1 MEYKKFLVVASK
13 KDPAGVNITTRL
25 SQFRGN
31 PLLSGMKQEASYD
44 FYLVENSMLQT
55 ENLDMEKIN
64 KYDFIIFA
72 SRHSSSSE
80 EIQKTLSVHAPGN
93 WRNAEH
99 GGEAGKVCSSSA
111 IFQKQIFEKLNK
123 NAKEHELDKEYSV
136 TMEVTHHGPLISKP
150 CLFIETGPTMEEWND
165 RRAAFVI
172 AKTIDEAIKEYKEN
186 PYNEVAIA
194 IGGPHYCPSFNKIQ
208 SNSNVAI
215 SHVIS
220 KNVFPLTKEM
230 IQEAIDKTEEEVDF
244 ILLDWKG
251 LGNSEM
257 KQQALGV
264 LKNFYLQTRKVGE
277 ISK

>member
-1 MEYKKFLVVASK
+1 MYQKFLIVASK
-13 KDPAGVNITTRL
+13 KDLAGVNITTRL

-31 PLLSGMKQEASYD
+31 PLLAGMKNAASYD
-44 FYLVENSMLQT
+44 FYLVEDEIIKT
-55 ENLDMEKIN
+55 ENLDAEKIN

-72 SRHSSSSE
+72 SRHSSSNPES
-80 EIQKTLSVHAPGN
+80 QKTLSVHAPGN
-93 WRNAEH
+93 FRFAEH
-99 GGEAGKVCSSSA
+99 GGEPGKACPSSA
-111 IFQKQIFEKLNK
+111 IFQKQIFEKLK
-123 NAKEHELDKEYSV
+123 KMAKEHNLDKEYSV
-136 TMEVTHHGPLISKP
+136 TMEVTHHGPLINKP
-150 CLFIETGPTMEEWND
+150 CLFIEIGPREVEWND

-172 AKTIDEAIKEYKEN
+172 AKTIDETIKGYHEN

-208 SNSNVAI
+208 ANSNVAI

-230 IQEAIDKTEEEVDF
+230 VEEAIQKTDEEVDF

-257 KQQALGV
+257 KQQVLGV
-264 LKNFYLQTRKVGE
+264 LKDFYLQTRKTGE